1 LSKVESPLQLP
12 SDASPE
18 DLFDWTIL
26 GLQGPW
32 MPLTSEDKISGT
44 SELKEQFIQLKFP
57 SHATYI
63 STFQKLIVEEA
74 KAILCSEWNQYTA
87 EQDSHGGPARESC
100 MLHPF
105 SEGL

>member
-1 LSKVESPLQLP
+1 
-12 SDASPE
+12 
-18 DLFDWTIL
+18 
-26 GLQGPW
+26 
-32 MPLTSEDKISGT
+32 MPLTSEDKVSGT
-44 SELKEQFIQLKFP
+44 SELKEQSIQLKFP

-100 MLHPF
+100 MLHHF